1 MQDTII
7 VGAAEAGE
15 RVEVQRAL
23 KRLVRQVNENTFDIA
38 DLLYKAKEKHLY
50 TEPTFIEFAIK
61 MGIKKRKAEYLE
73 RLARVMALSN
83 ISREEYEPIG
93 IAKLRVITRLNP
105 LTKEGLVN
113 MYTNTVTQESFPMA
127 DYIVGLVEQAKEGA
141 TVEVLEKGVRVLLG
155 EVGENDMTWLNIRL
169 PRLVADGKVKEAFDK
184 AAINIGTVRTDAEG
198 MAVEVPDWRKLEV
211 VCTEYVNDAATDPEE
226 VL

>member
-1 MQDTII
+1 MQDTVI
-7 VGAAEAGE
+7 VGAVEAGE
-15 RVEVQRAL
+15 RAEVQKAL
-23 KRLVRQVNENTFDIA
+23 KRLIRQVNENTFDIA
-38 DLLYKAKEKHLY
+38 ELLYKAKEKHLY

-105 LTKEGLVN
+105 LTKEGAVN

-127 DYIVGLVEQAKEGA
+127 DYVVGLVEQAKAGA
-141 TVEVLEKGVRVLLG
+141 TAEALEKGVRVLLG
-155 EVGENDMTWLNIRL
+155 EVGENDMVWRNFRL
-169 PRLVADGKVKEAFDK
+169 PRSVDENTIAPALEK
-184 AAINIGTVRTDAEG
+184 AEINIGDVGVDEEG
-198 MAVEVPDWRKLEV
+198 IAKKVSDWRKLEV
-211 VCTEYVNDAATDPEE
+211 VCVEYVNDKSTDPEIS
-226 VL
+226 